1 MSKEDE
7 QGGAQLGH
15 DPGPGPGGLY
25 DVARLAQR
33 LGIERSSI
41 RSARHRGADWMPE
54 PAGTLNGGPVWFARS
69 LEGIEDRR
77 RGPGRP
83 RTQ

>member
-1 MSKEDE
+1 MSKESRPD
-7 QGGAQLGH
+7 GPR

-33 LGIERSSI
+33 LGMAHASL
-41 RSARHRGADWMPE
+41 RSARHRGADWLPKAE
-54 PAGTLNGGPVWFARS
+54 GQLNGGPVWTAAS

-83 RTQ
+83 RRSF

>member
-1 MSKEDE
+1 M
-7 QGGAQLGH
+7 GH
-15 DPGPGPGGLY
+15 DPGPGPQGLY

-33 LGIERSSI
+33 LGIERTSL
-41 RSARHRGADWMPE
+41 RNARLRGVDWLPA
-54 PAGTLNGGPVWFARS
+54 PAGTLNGGPVWTANS

-83 RTQ
+83 RTD